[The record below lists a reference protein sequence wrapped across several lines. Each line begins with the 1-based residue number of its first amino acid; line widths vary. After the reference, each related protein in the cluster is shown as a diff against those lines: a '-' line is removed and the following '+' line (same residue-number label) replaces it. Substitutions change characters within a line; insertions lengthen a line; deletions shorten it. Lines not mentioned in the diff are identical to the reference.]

1 MRVIW
6 DVGYLRAFKHYRASR
21 VDKFDFVDVVFEL
34 RLGMCARRCSSVGR
48 QIFSGRTP
56 LTRSIRDQRRDANKS
71 DSDNCDKGS
80 THDNI
85 PR

>member
-6 DVGYLRAFKHYRASR
+6 DVGYLRAFKHYRAGR
-21 VDKFDFVDVVFEL
+21 IDKFDVVDVVFKL
-34 RLGMCARRCSSVGR
+34 RLDMCAQRYSSVGR
-48 QIFSGRTP
+48 QILSRRTP
-56 LTRSIRDQRRDANKS
+56 LTCSIRDQRRDANKS